1 MKNTTNLKF
10 MVTRYEEFIN
20 NLGDSNL
27 FDILQDI
34 KSDKYEGVINSLRY
48 AKHKG
53 EDAKAD
59 KIKNGLIGFTTSG
72 TFGNS
77 RTKKD
82 IISYS
87 QVVCID
93 FDDIP
98 VELLDD
104 KLAKINECKFTLASF
119 ISPRG
124 EGIKVFTEVNCNEEQ
139 HTTAY
144 NQVALH
150 YQEVAQ
156 FKFDLK
162 CKDVT
167 RLCYVSCD
175 PNTYVNENA
184 TVFELRKE
192 NIPIVNEVKPMNP
205 EILSTNDLFNK
216 CLVFT
221 QQKEQYLNG
230 SRNNFIYLFA
240 SNANRFGIYEDETL
254 NYCTANFD
262 LNNTEI
268 KNSVNSAYKHQI
280 ADFAKFAD
288 FANYNSETELNLIEN
303 ISTENALSSMPFLPD
318 DVFDKLP
325 EILKRGC
332 SVFEDKRE
340 RDVFLTGALSIIS
353 GCMVNVSG
361 GYRGKKHYA
370 NLFCFIIAPAAS
382 GKGAIAF
389 SKDLG
394 NKYHDKLVNESKEKQ
409 KLYAIKLREY
419 NKKIA
424 DRKQDT
430 SDLEPPVIP
439 PFKVLYIPADN
450 SSARVIQQLQEGDEQ
465 GIFCETEADSMGN
478 VFSQD
483 WGGYSVLLRKSYH
496 HEPITYSR
504 KTNKE
509 WIEIKQPRLSVAL
522 AGTPSQV
529 AGLIKSA
536 EDGLFSRFIFYTF
549 KSELKWIDAGET
561 MGGINLTDW
570 FDMLSNDVL
579 NFVEFLENQSDI
591 NFNLTTAQWLKLNQ
605 FGKECLNNFATF
617 ISEDLSSTSKRLG
630 LGLYRICMLLTALR
644 YFDNGETTTNF
655 ICDDE
660 DFDNALKLVKIY
672 QEHSA
677 YMFKELPK
685 KGTITDKVLA
695 TFYNALPFK
704 FQRKDAI
711 EMAETK
717 FQIKERTADLYL
729 SKLDKS
735 KYLEKIKSGFYQKLL

>member
-1 MKNTTNLKF
+1 MKNTPNLKY
-10 MVTRYEEFIN
+10 MVSRYEDFKY
-20 NLGDSNL
+20 NLGNSNL
-27 FDILQDI
+27 IDILRDI
-34 KSDKYEGVINSLRY
+34 KSDKYESVINSLRY

-59 KIKNGLIGFTTSG
+59 EIKNGLIGFTTSG
-72 TFGNS
+72 TFGNT
-77 RTKKD
+77 RTKD
-82 IISYS
+82 EVISYS

-98 VELLDD
+98 VELLND
-104 KLAKINECKFTLASF
+104 KLDKINECKFTLASF
-119 ISPRG
+119 ISPSG
-124 EGIKVFTEVNCNEEQ
+124 EGIKVFTEVNCNEDQ

-144 NQVALH
+144 NQVAMH

-156 FKFDLK
+156 FKFDVK

-167 RLCYVSCD
+167 RLCFISYD
-175 PNTYVNENA
+175 PNTYVNEKA
-184 TVFELRKE
+184 TVFEVLKE
-192 NIPIVNEVKPMNP
+192 SPLNNKEVKTINP
-205 EILSTNDLFNK
+205 VLLSTNDLLNK
-216 CLVFT
+216 CLEFT

-230 SRNNFIYLFA
+230 NRNNFIYLFA

-254 NYCTANFD
+254 NYCATYFD

-268 KNSVNSAYKHQI
+268 KNSVNSAYKHKI
-280 ADFAKFAD
+280 AEFAKFAD
-288 FANYNSETELNLIEN
+288 FANYNSTTEHNPIESV
-303 ISTENALSSMPFLPD
+303 STENALFSMPFLPD

-325 EILKRGC
+325 EILKKGC
-332 SVFEDKRE
+332 SVFKDRRE
-340 RDVFLTGALSIIS
+340 RDVFLTSALSVIS

-370 NLFCFIIAPAAS
+370 NLFSFIIAPAAS
-382 GKGAIAF
+382 GKGSITF

-394 NKYHDKLVNESKEKQ
+394 NKYHEKLVNESKEKQ

-424 DRKQDT
+424 DKKQDT
-430 SDLEPPVIP
+430 SNLEPPTPP
-439 PFKVLYIPADN
+439 PFKVLYIPANN
-450 SSARVIQQLQEGDEQ
+450 SSARVIEQLLEGDEQ
-465 GIFCETEADSMGN
+465 GIFCETEADTMGN

-483 WGGYSVLLRKSYH
+483 WGGYSVLLRNAFH

-509 WIEIKQPRLSVAL
+509 WVEIKQPRLSVAL

-529 AGLIKSA
+529 EGLIKSA

-570 FDMLSNDVL
+570 FDVLSNDVL
-579 NFVEFLENQSDI
+579 NFVEYLGNQNDI
-591 NFNLTTAQWLKLNQ
+591 NFSLTESQWIKLNL

-630 LGLYRICMLLTALR
+630 LILYRISMLLTALR
-644 YFDNGETTTNF
+644 YFDNGETSANF
-655 ICDDE
+655 ICEDE
-660 DFDNALKLVKIY
+660 DFDIALQLIKIY

-685 KGTITDKVLA
+685 KGTITDKVLT

-711 EMAETK
+711 EIAETK

-729 SKLDKS
+729 SKLDSS
-735 KYLEKIKSGFYQKLL
+735 KYLEKIKSGFYQKIQ